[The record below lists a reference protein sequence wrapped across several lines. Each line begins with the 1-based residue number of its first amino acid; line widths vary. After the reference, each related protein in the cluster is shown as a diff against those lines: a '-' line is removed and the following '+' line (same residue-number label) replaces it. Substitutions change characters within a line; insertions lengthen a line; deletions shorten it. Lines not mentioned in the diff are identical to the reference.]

1 MERVRNREKRLPA
14 PKPGESIWPK
24 DFCPVFF
31 PREGWLPIEKE
42 QCWYCRYA
50 NFHLTA
56 PIALDV
62 GICCYPQE
70 QVG

>member
-1 MERVRNREKRLPA
+1 MELARRGGRRLPV
-14 PKPGESIWPK
+14 PKSGCSVWPGDS
-24 DFCPVFF
+24 CPAFS

-56 PIALDV
+56 PVALDV
-62 GICCYPQE
+62 GICCYL
-70 QVG
+70 QVRMG